1 LLRISDFRWL
11 APALVVFYF
20 FALAGMGLW
29 SHWAPDDMQNLYYY
43 WSHGVPAL
51 IKANILFATTYY
63 RPMGGVFYL
72 PLYAIAGLN
81 PVPNRIVCFALLL
94 LNIWLSYA
102 LARRLIGDRGAA
114 VLAALIGCFH
124 GSALGIYV
132 SNSII
137 YEILCFTFEISALL
151 YYVRV
156 RQMGRP
162 LKPHEIAIVLLL
174 YVCALNSKEM
184 AVMLPLWLAA
194 YEWWYRDAP
203 GLRVRTLVPVA
214 IAGGMALIYA
224 VGKMHGSDSLAQ
236 FEAYRPSFTVHK
248 YFETSQGY
256 LNLLFY
262 SNRGFNSVKTILF
275 WVALFALAYAL
286 RSRAMKFAALFA
298 LFSFLPLNF
307 VNVREGFALYIP
319 LFGFSTYVAALW
331 TAAMQAARLAP
342 VQRLQATAIAVVAC
356 AFALGLVH
364 HAKAQR
370 ILPFSLHAQENT
382 WMCIQELRR
391 LDPPVKSGQRVL
403 FLDSPFGT
411 DWDTYFIAKLHFGD
425 PSVRVAFANAS
436 VERPVGD
443 AHEAF
448 DHVFRFVG
456 RTLIEER
463 SPRMNANARE

>member
-1 LLRISDFRWL
+1 MLRISDFRWL
-11 APALVVFYF
+11 APALIVVYF

-43 WSHGVPAL
+43 WSHGVAAL
-51 IKANILFATTYY
+51 IRANLLFASTYY

-81 PVPNRIVCFALLL
+81 PAPNRIVCFLLLL

-124 GSALGIYV
+124 GNALGMYV

-151 YYVRV
+151 YYVRI
-156 RQMGRP
+156 RQKGR
-162 LKPHEIAIVLLL
+162 LLAPHEVAILLL
-174 YVCALNSKEM
+174 LFVCALNSKEM

-194 YEWWYRDAP
+194 YEWWHRDAP
-203 GLRVRTLVPVA
+203 GLRVRTLVPAA
-214 IAGGMALIYA
+214 IAGAMSLLYA
-224 VGKMHGSDSLAQ
+224 AGKLRGSNSLAQ
-236 FEAYRPSFTVHK
+236 FEAYRPSFTAHR
-248 YFETSQGY
+248 YFETSQAY

-262 SNRGFNSVKTILF
+262 SHRGFNTVRTILF
-275 WVALFALAYAL
+275 WAALFVIAYAL

-319 LFGFSTYVAALW
+319 LFGFSTYVGALW
-331 TAAMQAARLAP
+331 AAVLDAARAAP
-342 VQRLQATAIAVVAC
+342 VERAQATAVAVLAC
-356 AFALGLVH
+356 AFALGMTH
-364 HAKAQR
+364 HGKAQR
-370 ILPFSLHAQENT
+370 LLPFALHAQETT

-391 LDPPVKSGQRVL
+391 LNPPVKAGQRLL

-411 DWDTYFIAKLHFGD
+411 DWDAYFIAKLHFHD
-425 PSVRVAFANAS
+425 PSVRVAFTHAGM
-436 VERPVGD
+436 ERPVGD
-443 AHEAF
+443 AHEGF

-456 RTLIEER
+456 QRLVRER
-463 SPRMNANARE
+463 

>member
-1 LLRISDFRWL
+1 MLRISDFRWL
-11 APALVVFYF
+11 APALVLIYF

-29 SHWAPDDMQNLYYY
+29 SHWAPDDMQNLYYYY

-63 RPMGGVFYL
+63 RPMGGIFYL

-81 PVPNRIVCFALLL
+81 PVPDRVVCFALLV

-114 VLAALIGCFH
+114 VIAALVGCFH
-124 GSALGIYV
+124 GNALAMYV

-151 YYVRV
+151 YYVRI
-156 RQMGRP
+156 RQMGRT
-162 LKPHEIAIVLLL
+162 LKPLEIAILLVL

-184 AVMLPLWLAA
+184 GVMLPLWLAA

-214 IAGGMALIYA
+214 IAGVMALIYIA
-224 VGKMHGSDSLAQ
+224 GKMRGSDSLAQ

-248 YFETSQGY
+248 YFETSQAY

-262 SNRGFNSVKTILF
+262 SNRGFNTVRTILF
-275 WVALFALAYAL
+275 WAALFVIAYAL

-319 LFGFSTYVAALW
+319 LFGFSTYLAALW
-331 TAAMQAARLAP
+331 AAVMNAARLAP
-342 VQRLQATAIAVVAC
+342 GQRLQATAIAVVAC
-356 AFALGLVH
+356 AFALGMVH

-370 ILPFSLHAQENT
+370 LLPFALHAQENT

-391 LDPPVKSGQRVL
+391 LNPPVKGGQRLL

-425 PSVRVAFANAS
+425 PSVRIAFANAS
-436 VERPVGD
+436 VPRPVGD

-456 RTLIEER
+456 KTLVRER
-463 SPRMNANARE
+463 